1 MSVTKRIPIERFDN
15 TKLDLWCAEHGI
27 RKAALARK
35 MGYSKTALYF
45 NNSNNKY
52 ISASLYNLLCY
63 YCNVPDDYFLL
74 PEKEEPKAAEPENA
88 NELTE
93 IKSTL
98 NEILKIL
105 KNIENETAERQKVR
119 GKYYGKVY

>member
-1 MSVTKRIPIERFDN
+1 MNVTKKIPIERFDN
-15 TKLDLWCAEHGI
+15 TKLDMWCAEHGI

-35 MGYSKTALYF
+35 MGCSENSLYF

-52 ISASLYNLLCY
+52 ISASLYKLLCY
-63 YCNVPDDYFLL
+63 TCDVPQDYFLL
-74 PEKEEPKAAEPENA
+74 SEKEEPKAAEPENA

-93 IKSTL
+93 IKPTL

-105 KNIENETAERQKVR
+105 KNIERKLT
-119 GKYYGKVY
+119 